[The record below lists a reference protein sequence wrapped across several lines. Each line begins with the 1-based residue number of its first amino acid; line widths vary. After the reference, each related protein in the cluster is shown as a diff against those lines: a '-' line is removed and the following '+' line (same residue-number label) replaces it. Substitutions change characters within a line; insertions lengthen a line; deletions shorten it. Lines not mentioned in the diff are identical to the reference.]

1 MYSVYQASP
10 WEGGMGGRG
19 EGPGNEADTMEDCI
33 DSALCGYGFMLKSSD
48 FHNGDPLSRNSAI
61 SANIEFEIRDDFIRT
76 GCFLTKLRLL
86 HQGVTGGLH
95 CIVLNYDIQL
105 CYYKDTIS
113 LNSQAGQ
120 WNTVTCCYVQ
130 LKHVFSKRQSHKL
143 PFCIQL
149 SFYL

>member
-1 MYSVYQASP
+1 
-10 WEGGMGGRG
+10 
-19 EGPGNEADTMEDCI
+19 MEDCI

-48 FHNGDPLSRNSAI
+48 FHNGDPLSKNSAL
-61 SANIEFEIRDDFIRT
+61 STNIEFELETILFIRT
-76 GCFLTKLRLL
+76 GRFPTKLRLL

-113 LNSQAGQ
+113 LNSQAGHG
-120 WNTVTCCYVQ
+120 NTVTCCYGQ

-143 PFCIQL
+143 PVCIQL
-149 SFYL
+149 SFCL